1 MAERMGQWGIIA
13 EVYRIYLCGNE
24 NVLKLTMD
32 MVVHAC
38 EYIKN
43 YWIVYFEYLDYIV
56 YDISVDKSVK
66 KPS

>member
-43 YWIVYFEYLDYIV
+43 Y
-56 YDISVDKSVK
+56 
-66 KPS
+66 